1 MADNKTGRDDFQEPL
16 PDSEDLN
23 TDNEDMG
30 LDGNEEPS
38 AGAYDSESA
47 APLDPDVRDDVQGR
61 LQGRARWES
70 ANETGDPTGNEVEN
84 GPEVDPNDPNL
95 SATFAEGGAEQHD
108 DATQAM
114 RDKEEF
120 SLDDPETADE
130 DT

>member
-1 MADNKTGRDDFQEPL
+1 MANNKTGRDGFQEPL
-16 PDSEDLN
+16 PDREDAN

-61 LQGRARWES
+61 LKGRATWEG

-84 GPEVDPNDPNL
+84 GPDVDPNDPNL
-95 SATFAEGGAEQHD
+95 SATFAEAGAED
-108 DATQAM
+108 RKETMGMLDEE
-114 RDKEEF
+114 EEF
-120 SLDDPETADE
+120 LDDPEKMDVE
-130 DT
+130 